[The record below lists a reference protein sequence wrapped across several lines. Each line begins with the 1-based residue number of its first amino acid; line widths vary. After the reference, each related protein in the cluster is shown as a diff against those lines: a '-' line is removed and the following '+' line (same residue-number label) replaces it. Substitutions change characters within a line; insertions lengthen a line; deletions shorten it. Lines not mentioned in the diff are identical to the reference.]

1 MGLPFALASYVHASA
16 LSRILPDWKRVTVLW
31 LGMPLSML
39 AAALLMLTETGAMYA
54 AGLGVNDLPFL
65 TARFL
70 IGESAAC
77 LVWAG
82 CLLIWAK
89 RPFRGHLLSIFAF
102 LYAGVFLSYGLA
114 RAVQRW
120 ADKDV
125 YLLSVSLI
133 ETLISAL
140 CLISLVQR
148 RKPA

>member
-1 MGLPFALASYVHASA
+1 
-16 LSRILPDWKRVTVLW
+16 
-31 LGMPLSML
+31 MPLSIL

-77 LVWAG
+77 VVWAG
-82 CLLIWAK
+82 CLLIWSK
-89 RPFRGHLLSIFAF
+89 TPFRSHLLSIFAF
-102 LYAGVFLSYGLA
+102 LYTGVFLSYGLA

-125 YLLSVSLI
+125 YWLSASLI